1 MSKLKLIIAEDHEL
15 SRLGLS
21 LSLQKNPKIEII
33 HEAESGQS
41 VLDFLA
47 AENNEKPDLILMDIG
62 MPILDG
68 IETTQRVKQKYPDI
82 KVLMLTSHDS
92 GDEVFASLSAG
103 AEAYCLKDIKLERLE
118 QVIEMVQ
125 EGAVWLD
132 PAIAQA
138 VLKTLPVNLPHK
150 NRVFSSNH
158 NYNGQT
164 SNSIDLTEREYEV
177 LEKIVEGKS
186 NKEIG
191 EDLFITIHTVKAHVC
206 NIIQKLSV
214 NDRTQAAVK
223 ALRDGLVK
231 KKI

>member
-1 MSKLKLIIAEDHEL
+1 MSTLKLIIAEDHEL

-21 LSLQKNPKIEII
+21 LSLQKNPKLQII

-47 AENNEKPDLILMDIG
+47 NENNEKPDLILMDIG

-68 IETTQRVKQKYPDI
+68 IETTQRVKAKYPDI

-158 NYNGQT
+158 NGQ
-164 SNSIDLTEREYEV
+164 SSSGIDLTEREYEV

-191 EDLFITIHTVKAHVC
+191 ESLFITIHTVKAHVC

-231 KKI
+231 KKL